1 MIKPFRY
8 ILLSLLLLLP
18 GAGTMQ
24 AQTFDRGDVNGDGI
38 ITVADIQALAN
49 YLRTGNF
56 NIVTRTLSF
65 ADNTTAV
72 NKSYGDAAFTVA
84 ATPSKGADDGDITYT
99 SSVTGVATVNETTG
113 QVTIVAAGT
122 TVITAN
128 ISAGTTYG
136 EAEAS
141 YTLTVSQAAISPTV
155 TLADFTYGSTG
166 TPSVSGNSG
175 SGDVTYYYKT
185 GEADWTTTQPT
196 AAGIHQVKAQIA
208 ATANYLA
215 GETAPVSFSIL
226 QAAATITAETSQS
239 ATYNQSAQA
248 LTASVDNGSIT
259 ITYYS
264 DAEHTQD
271 ATTDAPT
278 DAGTYYA
285 VVSQSNSNYASTP
298 VNVTYTINP
307 IVATLAWINTSFT
320 YDGSEHAPS
329 CVVFN
334 LLQGDAC
341 TVTVGGGQTDVGNYT
356 ATATALSNGNYSLP
370 NSPTTSF
377 TINTAAATITAAA
390 SQSVTYSG
398 SAQAPTATPSAGS
411 VSITYYSDAEHTQDA
426 TTDAPTDAGT
436 YYAVLSQSNSNY
448 TSDDVNV
455 TFTISQ
461 KEVTVS
467 GITASDKTYDG
478 TTAAT
483 LDCSSAVF
491 SGIVGGDALTVT
503 ATGTFSDVNA
513 GDDKTVTIS
522 GLTLGGSSVANYTLA
537 AEGQQSETTASISKA
552 AGSITLS
559 ATAGS
564 VTAGSAATIT
574 VSSSHGGTLSAS
586 ATSGNTDRVSS
597 ISGPSNSQF
606 TVTTNGTAA
615 GSVTVTVT
623 SAATTNYNEATAT
636 FTLTIN
642 ALYAASLS
650 ELKTRINNSEDCSG
664 YIGWE
669 VNSSGA
675 IASSGVSGT
684 KIGYIGYIS
693 TSNVDTGV
701 SGSRIL
707 VIASADASTSATW
720 GSYGTSR
727 SLTADN
733 MCGYTY
739 TNTLQDYGSSAH
751 PAAYA
756 AWNYS
761 ASKPSG
767 ASNWFLPTKAQLT
780 AIVSA
785 LGGYSTFKTKVGWA
799 SASYWSST
807 EYNANVAYFL
817 LSNGGW
823 NYSGKGTTSYVRSC
837 FAY

>member
-8 ILLSLLLLLP
+8 ILLSLLLLA

-24 AQTFDRGDVNGDGI
+24 AQTFDRGDVNGDGVVD
-38 ITVADIQALAN
+38 ITDVTVLVN
-49 YLRTGNF
+49 YLHSGNF
-56 NIVTRTLSF
+56 NIVARTLSF

-72 NKSYGDAAFTVA
+72 NKTYGDAAFTVA
-84 ATPSKGADDGDITYT
+84 ATPNKGADDGDITYS
-99 SSVTGVATVNETTG
+99 SSVTDVATVNESTG

-136 EAEAS
+136 EASAQ

-155 TLADFTYGSTG
+155 TLADFTYGETG
-166 TPSVSGNSG
+166 TPSVNGNSG
-175 SGDVTYYYKT
+175 SGAVTYYYKT
-185 GEADWTTTQPT
+185 GDADWTTTQPT
-196 AAGIHQVKAQIA
+196 AAGTHQVKAAIA
-208 ATANYLA
+208 ATANYLG
-215 GETAPVSFSIL
+215 GETAPVSFAIL

-239 ATYNQSAQA
+239 ATYNQNAQA

-278 DAGTYYA
+278 AAGTYYA

-307 IVATLAWINTSFT
+307 IVATLAWMNTSFT

-356 ATATALSNGNYSLP
+356 ATATALSNSNYSLP
-370 NSPTTSF
+370 NNPTNAFS
-377 TINTAAATITAAA
+377 ISTAAATITAAA
-390 SQSVTYSG
+390 TQSATYSG
-398 SAQAPTATPSAGS
+398 SAQAPTATPSAGN

-426 TTDAPTDAGT
+426 TTDAPTAAGT
-436 YYAVLSQSNSNY
+436 YYAVVSQSNSNY
-448 TSDDVNV
+448 TSTPVNV
-455 TFTISQ
+455 TFTINQ
-461 KEVTVS
+461 KAVTVS

-491 SGIVGGDALTVT
+491 SGIVGGDALTVS
-503 ATGTFSDVNA
+503 ATGTFSDADA
-513 GDDKTVTIS
+513 GADKTVAIS
-522 GLTLGGSSVANYTLA
+522 GLTLGGSSVSNYTLS
-537 AEGQQSETTASISKA
+537 AEGQQTETTASISKA
-552 AGSITLS
+552 TGSITLS

-574 VSSSHGGTLSAS
+574 VSSNHGGTLSALAS
-586 ATSGNTDRVSS
+586 SGNTDRISS

-615 GSVTVTVT
+615 GSVTITVT
-623 SAATTNYNEATAT
+623 SAATTNYNAATAT
-636 FTLTIN
+636 FTLTIS
-642 ALYAASLS
+642 ALYAANLS

-675 IASSGVSGT
+675 IASSAVSGT
-684 KIGYIGYIS
+684 KIGYIGYIN
-693 TSNVDTGV
+693 TSDVDTGV

-707 VIASADASTSATW
+707 VIASADASTSAKW

-727 SLTADN
+727 SMTADN
-733 MCGYTY
+733 MCGYSY
-739 TNTLQDYGSSAH
+739 TNTLNGYGSSAH

-761 ASKPSG
+761 ASRPSG

-799 SASYWSST
+799 SANYWSST
-807 EYNANVAYFL
+807 EYSASNASSLY
-817 LSNGGW
+817 SNGNW
-823 NYSGKGTTSYVRSC
+823 NNVGKGYSYYVRSC